1 MKYIKIVLVIFILSI
16 ITGCIPGSDTYND
29 GPSNLKISN
38 EFGNNKVFQSGKEI
52 SIWGTAYKTTKIKV
66 EFNSVAKDIKA
77 DKKGNW
83 IVKFPAS
90 KKGGPYIIKVSTN
103 DTTVVFK
110 NIFIVAD

>member
-1 MKYIKIVLVIFILSI
+1 MKYIKIVLVIVMLST

-38 EFGNNKVFQSGKEI
+38 EFGNNKEFQSGKEI

-66 EFNSVAKDIKA
+66 EFNSTVKETKA
-77 DKKGNW
+77 NKEGNW
-83 IVKFPAS
+83 IVKFPTS
-90 KKGGPYIIKVSTN
+90 KKGGPYSIKVSTN

-110 NIFIVAD
+110 NIFIVTD